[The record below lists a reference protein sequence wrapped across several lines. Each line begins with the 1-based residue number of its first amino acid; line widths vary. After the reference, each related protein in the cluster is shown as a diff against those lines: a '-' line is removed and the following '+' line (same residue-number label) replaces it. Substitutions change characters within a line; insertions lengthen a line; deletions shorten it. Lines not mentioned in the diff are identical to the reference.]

1 MRWEP
6 LLLIALTACL
16 SGLLIIMTG
25 KKFHWLALVILGYF
39 TGLATILFTPVSVYG
54 TALYV
59 MPLGAGR
66 VNLTQLNILNW
77 GFLENIIL
85 TVPIGLLLKWFWP
98 KLSLLTIGGLGLL
111 VGSSIEIGQYVLS
124 QHWLINRSSDI
135 NDVLANAIGIII
147 GGLLVTLYYRLSTSR
162 RSRVRLVA

>member
-1 MRWEP
+1 
-6 LLLIALTACL
+6 
-16 SGLLIIMTG
+16 
-25 KKFHWLALVILGYF
+25 
-39 TGLATILFTPVSVYG
+39 
-54 TALYV
+54 

>member
-25 KKFHWLALVILGYF
+25 KKIHWFALVILGYF
-39 TGLATILFTPVSVYG
+39 TGLATILFTPISVYG

-66 VNLTQLNILNW
+66 INLTQLDVFNL
-77 GFLENIIL
+77 GFLENIML

-98 KLSLLTIGGLGLL
+98 KLSLLTVGGLGLL
-111 VGSSIEIGQYVLS
+111 VGSSIETFQYALS

-135 NDVLANAIGIII
+135 NDVLANAAGIMI
-147 GGLLVTLYYRLSTSR
+147 GGLIVALYYRLSTSR
-162 RSRVRLVA
+162 RSRARVVA